1 MPLFKTGETYLSS
14 NFRPIV
20 LLSNVGKIMERAV
33 HKHIHNHLISNNL
46 VCSKQSGFLAGHSTV
61 FNLLTCITK
70 YAKVLIQNSIQLR
83 AKIFMYSDFCHNYL
97 HTPG

>member
-46 VCSKQSGFLAGHSTV
+46 VCSKQSGFLAGRSTV
-61 FNLLTCITK
+61 
-70 YAKVLIQNSIQLR
+70 YQLIDMYHQICQSIDSKQYTAASQN
-83 AKIFMYSDFCHNYL
+83 FYV
-97 HTPG
+97 